1 MSASSGPCRRC
12 RPAAGRAASGRK
24 YAEDHATSMASCS
37 APQSGRQQPGCCHAY
52 GRKGHPHPGQH
63 ALPRDPP
70 GPAGERG
77 RGIDPVAGHDD
88 RSLRCS
94 RRATSGWPAG
104 VSLASTSSTL
114 VIAPA
119 ARFGRNGPF
128 PQDQCAC
135 PALAAD
141 GTLQTAVRPV
151 KIRVPVRPVRYIMLT
166 SAERRQR

>member
-37 APQSGRQQPGCCHAY
+37 APQWLQQPGCCHAY

-94 RRATSGWPAG
+94 RRATSGWPVG